1 MYFYNKI
8 LIWQFCCI
16 ALALSQIIFPPKPQT
31 QFPPKHPVPANL
43 NDPCAKFNG
52 VAFENLPEWFVN
64 DWYDQRCFDCCPPNG
79 EYVRYEFLDDGVEDC
94 STGRDEWIFTDY
106 KFEMYQK
113 SRGEYGKKILMAML
127 SPKCLPKE
135 KDIAQ
140 AISKM
145 SNALMNEWEPTMT
158 PLKRTTNNNT
168 TPRT

>member
-79 EYVRYEFLDDGVEDC
+79 EYVRYELLDDGKEDC

-106 KFEMYQK
+106 K
-113 SRGEYGKKILMAML
+113 SGLADGEFVKKIVMAML

-145 SNALMNEWEPTMT
+145 TNVLMNEKSTVIDD
-158 PLKRTTNNNT
+158 
-168 TPRT
+168 